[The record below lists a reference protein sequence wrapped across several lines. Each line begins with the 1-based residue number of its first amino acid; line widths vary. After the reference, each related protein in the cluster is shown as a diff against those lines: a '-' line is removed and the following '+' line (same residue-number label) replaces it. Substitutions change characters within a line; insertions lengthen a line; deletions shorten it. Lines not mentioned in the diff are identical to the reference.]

1 MEKNRPVATR
11 RLRVGSAAI
20 MRMPAPGDWI
30 FLLQSAVTSQ
40 ALAKNSN
47 PNAPSAHV
55 AAISRKLASHPH
67 AAARNGHA
75 IPAMVAPMGVPDC
88 LVEKLKFFRLA
99 GVNWASTTDVTGI
112 MTPYP
117 RPNRP
122 RNRTSAPT
130 LSSATISLNGN
141 SIISFKLFSI
151 NVHYILVYYW
161 VLRHPD
167 YLSYGF
173 IFLSGIITDVVFGLP
188 MGVTALTLLIV
199 ASVATYVKVV
209 TVRISLM
216 NDWVSFV
223 PALLLASFVYY
234 ISLYLSNH
242 SIEYLDLMSK
252 LN

>member
-1 MEKNRPVATR
+1 MPV
-11 RLRVGSAAI
+11 LIKGFKSN
-20 MRMPAPGDWI
+20 
-30 FLLQSAVTSQ
+30 FFQLLP
-40 ALAKNSN
+40 L
-47 PNAPSAHV
+47 
-55 AAISRKLASHPH
+55 L
-67 AAARNGHA
+67 
-75 IPAMVAPMGVPDC
+75 
-88 LVEKLKFFRLA
+88 LLFF
-99 GVNWASTTDVTGI
+99 
-112 MTPYP
+112 
-117 RPNRP
+117 
-122 RNRTSAPT
+122 
-130 LSSATISLNGN
+130 ISLNGN

-216 NDWVSFV
+216 NDWISFI

-234 ISLYLSNH
+234 ISLYLSNY
-242 SIEYLDLMSK
+242 SIEYLYLLKDSFFTFVFYPVLWALFSLISNFIK
-252 LN
+252 S